1 MKIKLKINKPSPRSS
16 IPKVSVLLPVY
27 NAARYLAE
35 AVESILQQTL
45 SDFELIIVE
54 DGSTDDS
61 PQMIRKYAEKDSR
74 IRPIFLNKNTGL
86 AHARQKALEQA
97 RAPFVACMDADDI
110 SLAQR
115 LQSQY
120 EYLQAN
126 DDVGMVGCDYYRFEN
141 NENGEKKM
149 IKSLPMPIINAS
161 LGKTLY
167 QTARVVMCIASA
179 MYRRELALQVG
190 GYRGFF
196 KNGAEDRDFALK
208 MHELARIANISQ
220 KLYCYRIHRA
230 STFRKNKRA
239 LKANNLMARFCALQR
254 RKGLPDPI
262 DQARPLDKLPKLLGL
277 PSSVTLTDL
286 QQDHTWIAEKM
297 FQWLTGKPFKRKVLA
312 QIYLGLLAY
321 RLSQNNGMKKALECL
336 MRALKLDITCLN
348 GFLKK
353 TIVNCLLYI
362 RQSNE
367 TFTNP

>member
-1 MKIKLKINKPSPRSS
+1 M
-16 IPKVSVLLPVY
+16 LLPVY
-27 NAARYLAE
+27 NAARYLDE

-45 SDFELIIVE
+45 CDFELIIVE

-61 PQMIRKYAEKDSR
+61 PQMIRKYADKDSR
-74 IRPIFLNKNTGL
+74 VRPIFLNKNTGL
-86 AHARQKALEQA
+86 ALVRQRALEQA

-110 SLAQR
+110 SIAQR

-120 EYLQAN
+120 EYLKAN
-126 DDVGMVGCDYYRFEN
+126 DDVGMLGCDYYRFEN

-149 IKSLPMPIINAS
+149 IKSLPIPIINAS
-161 LGKTLY
+161 INASLEKTLY
-167 QTARVVMCIASA
+167 QTARVVMCLPSA
-179 MYRRELALQVG
+179 MYRRELALQAG

-196 KNGAEDRDFALK
+196 KNGAEDRDFVLR

-220 KLYCYRIHRA
+220 KLYCYRIHQA
-230 STFRKNKRA
+230 SAVRKNKLA

-262 DQARPLDKLPKLLGL
+262 DLARPLDTLPKLLGL

-297 FQWLTGKPFKRKVLA
+297 FQWLTDKPFKRKVLA

-321 RLSQNNGMKKALECL
+321 RLSQSNGVKKALECL

-348 GFLKK
+348 AVLKK
-353 TIVNCLLYI
+353 TASDCLLQT
-362 RQSNE
+362 RPAKAF
-367 TFTNP
+367 FTNT